1 MAKHKEENKK
11 INISIWGIVQ
21 GVGFRPYVKKL
32 ADKHG
37 LYGRVLNNNGCVQVE
52 AVGSVPQLE
61 IFLAELPKNTP
72 SISNIVSIE
81 SFYSEVDCDFDSFY
95 IDKSDNLESGFVF
108 PPQDISI
115 CHECEKELFD
125 NENQRFLHPF
135 ISCTLCGPR
144 YSIIEGLPYDR
155 ATISMKKF
163 PLCSFCEEEYS
174 ANDNRRQH
182 AQTIACNNCGPVLLY
197 HSRYLMDGEP
207 LVNAVEELKNGGI
220 VAIKGIGGYHLACSP
235 FNDVAVE
242 NLRKLKKRY
251 KKPFAVMFP
260 NVSAIKQIS
269 EISSTEETQLLTHKR
284 PIIPVQMKPE
294 NGISHFVTGSAST
307 LGVFLP
313 YTPLHHL
320 ILKET
325 GALVMTSANTSDLP
339 LIYEDNVM
347 LDFFNQEPLIDG
359 VLSNNREIVRRID
372 DSVVSCIDENVQII
386 RRARGYVPLPI
397 VLENNSAIAILACG
411 GQQKNTFC
419 IAKEQFAYP
428 STYIGDLDDEN
439 TYDFYVKT
447 IDKMK
452 NLIKIT
458 PEVVCCDL
466 HPEYRSTIYAKSLGL
481 PLMQVQHHYAHIAS
495 VMAEHKLNE
504 TVIGVAFDGTGY
516 GTDGTIWGGEFLIA
530 SPNGFERVAHLKP
543 FTLQGGDGSVNDA
556 LKTAT
561 CLLYSYGLEAEI
573 NDDRFPIIKSAILN
587 TINVMQTSSMGRLF
601 DAVSAILGI
610 CKTASFEGECAIQLE
625 NEAKQQNCKPYPYEI
640 TVQNEID
647 IKSCLVAIY
656 DDIGAGCEKSYIAY
670 RFHLTVIEFTI
681 TVCKKLRERYKINTV
696 ALSGG
701 VFQNK
706 IILGNLLKCLRQ
718 QGFSTYI
725 NEQVPTNDGGIS
737 LGQAYLAQFNNE
749 WSER

>member
-1 MAKHKEENKK
+1 MAKHKEEHKK
-11 INISIWGIVQ
+11 LNISIWGIVQ
-21 GVGFRPYVKKL
+21 GVGFRPYVKRL

-52 AVGSVPQLE
+52 VVGSMPQLE
-61 IFLAELPKNTP
+61 IFLGELPKNTP
-72 SISNIVSIE
+72 SISNIVSLE
-81 SFYSEVDCDFDSFY
+81 SFYSEVDSDYNSFY
-95 IDKSDNLESGFVF
+95 IDESDNLKAGFVF
-108 PPQDISI
+108 PPQDLSI
-115 CHECEKELFD
+115 CHDCEKELFD
-125 NENQRFLHPF
+125 SENPRFLHPF

-155 ATISMKKF
+155 ATISMKDF
-163 PLCSFCEEEYS
+163 QMCSFCEEEYT
-174 ANDNRRQH
+174 APNNRRQH
-182 AQTIACNNCGPVLLY
+182 AQTIACNNCGPVLSY
-197 HSRYLMDGEP
+197 HSRVPTTGTLSSAIEK
-207 LVNAVEELKNGGI
+207 LKNGGI

-235 FNDVAVE
+235 FSDESVE
-242 NLRKLKKRY
+242 NLRKLKKRD
-251 KKPFAVMFP
+251 KKPFAVMFA
-260 NVSAIKQIS
+260 NISDIKQIC
-269 EISSTEETQLLTHKR
+269 EISKSEQIQLLTHKK
-284 PIIPVQMKPE
+284 PIVPVKMKPK
-294 NGISHFVTGSAST
+294 NNISRFVTGSASS

-347 LDFFNQEPLIDG
+347 LDFFHQEPLIDG
-359 VLSNNREIVRRID
+359 VLSNNRKIIRRID
-372 DSVVSCIDENVQII
+372 DSVVSCIEKNVQII

-397 VLENNSAIAILACG
+397 VVKKHSQLAILACG

-419 IAKEQFAYP
+419 ITKEQFVYP

-447 IDKMK
+447 IDEMK
-452 NLIKIT
+452 SLIKIS
-458 PEVVCCDL
+458 PEIVCCDL

-481 PLMQVQHHYAHIAS
+481 PLIQVQHHYAHIAS

-530 SPNGFERVAHLKP
+530 SPNGFERVALLKP

-561 CLLYSYGLEAEI
+561 CLLYSYGLESEI
-573 NDDRFPIIKSAILN
+573 NDDRFKVIKSAILN
-587 TINVMQTSSMGRLF
+587 NIYVMQTSSMGRLF

-610 CKTASFEGECAIQLE
+610 CKVASFEGDCAIQLE
-625 NEAKQQNCKPYPYEI
+625 NEAKQQICEPYTYEI
-640 TVQNEID
+640 NSQNEID
-647 IKSCLVAIY
+647 IKNCLVGILE
-656 DDIGAGCEKSYIAY
+656 DIKAGCDKGYIAY
-670 RFHLTVIEFTI
+670 RFHLTVIEFTLTI
-681 TVCKKLRERYKINTV
+681 CKQLRVKYNINTV

-706 IILGNLLKCLRQ
+706 IILSNLLKRLKQ
-718 QGFSTYI
+718 ENFLTYI

-737 LGQAYLAQFNNE
+737 LGQAYLAQFYNE
-749 WSER
+749 WSGK